1 MSCCDKAEKMEVRT
15 SQRITV
21 NRARCLHCGHVVES
35 RHGHEFVW
43 CPCKSIA
50 VDGGTDYLK
59 RVFGDMGWEELSE
72 FEEKEKES
80 EDLGR

>member
-1 MSCCDKAEKMEVRT
+1 VECCEKAEQVTVNVGR
-15 SQRITV
+15 RIKV
-21 NRARCLHCGHVVES
+21 NRARCLKCGHIVES
-35 RHGHEFVW
+35 LHRHDFVW

-50 VDGGTDYLK
+50 VDGGKDYLR